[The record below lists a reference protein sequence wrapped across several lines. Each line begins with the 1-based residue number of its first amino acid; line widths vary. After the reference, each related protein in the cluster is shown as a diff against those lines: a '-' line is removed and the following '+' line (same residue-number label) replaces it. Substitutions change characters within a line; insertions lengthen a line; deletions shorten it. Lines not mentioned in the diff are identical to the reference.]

1 MNSISHLICIWN
13 HIPFWKQRDSAYMP
27 FASPNKLL
35 IAAGIPVG
43 FQPLILSFDFRE
55 IPLLEKS
62 PLLLKW
68 PKIEFYFALM
78 WFLFCLTLRKTYFG
92 LPFKAVTFKAS
103 RNLVQSPRMIIPT
116 HIFALGYSSFFLS
129 YSI

>member
-78 WFLFCLTLRKTYFG
+78 WVPFLLDSK
-92 LPFKAVTFKAS
+92 K
-103 RNLVQSPRMIIPT
+103 N
-116 HIFALGYSSFFLS
+116 IFWVAF
-129 YSI
+129 